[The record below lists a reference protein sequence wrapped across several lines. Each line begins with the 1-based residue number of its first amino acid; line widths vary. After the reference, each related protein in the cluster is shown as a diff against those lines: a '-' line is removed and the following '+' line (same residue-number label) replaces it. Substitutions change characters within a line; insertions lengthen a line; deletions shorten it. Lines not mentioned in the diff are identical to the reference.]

1 MKNIFVKASAA
12 LALLL
17 AAAQAPAAVTNVLNN
32 GSFETG
38 LAGWTTATNL
48 EAGAAGNCGYNS
60 PAVAPGTETLTSMP
74 GFAATAGTRTALGYV
89 QSTSGAA
96 PIISC
101 VLYQDVAI
109 PAGATTA
116 TFSYDIGSNSATGS
130 NTNNAAKIGVF
141 STATVPGFGTA
152 PLFAGA
158 SMNRTT
164 WNDTVLSSI
173 TLGASFDVSA
183 YAGSTVRFAIINAA
197 LVNGEEVIGIDNVQF
212 LVTAPD
218 AAITAA
224 PVPTLNEWLCLVLAG
239 MLVVLAGRTL
249 PSRRRPD

>member
-60 PAVAPGTETLTSMP
+60 PAVAPGTETISSTA
-74 GFAATAGTRTALGYV
+74 GFAATAGTRTALGFV

-96 PIISC
+96 NRFSC

-116 TFSYDIGSNSATGS
+116 TFSYDIGIKSAAGS
-130 NTNNAAKIGVF
+130 NVDNAARVGVY
-141 STATVPGFGTA
+141 STATVPGLLTA
-152 PLFAGA
+152 PLVPGA
-158 SMNRTT
+158 YLMRTT
-164 WNDTVLSSI
+164 WNDVALSSI

-183 YAGSTVRFAIINAA
+183 FAGSTVRFAIINTAFR
-197 LVNGEEVIGIDNVQF
+197 NGQEVIGIDNVQF

>member
-1 MKNIFVKASAA
+1 MKTSFAKIFSV

-17 AAAQAPAAVTNVLNN
+17 CATQSLALTTNLLTN

-48 EAGAAGNCGYNS
+48 ASGAAGNCGYNS
-60 PAVAPGTETLTSMP
+60 PAVAPGTETISSTA
-74 GFAATAGTRTALGYV
+74 GFAATAGTRTALGFV
-89 QSTSGAA
+89 RSTSGIAS
-96 PIISC
+96 IMSC

-116 TFSYDIGSNSATGS
+116 TFSFDIGSKSATGS
-130 NTNNAAKIGVF
+130 NLHNAARVGVY
-141 STATVPGFGTA
+141 STSTVPGFMNA
-152 PLFAGA
+152 PLVPGA
-158 SMNRTT
+158 SLMRST
-164 WNDTVLSSI
+164 WNDVALSSI

-197 LVNGEEVIGIDNVQF
+197 DVNGEEVIGIDNAQF

-218 AAITAA
+218 PVPT
-224 PVPTLNEWLCLVLAG
+224 PVPTLSSWLLILLSAILGGVAVFSLK
-239 MLVVLAGRTL
+239 
-249 PSRRRPD
+249 RRA